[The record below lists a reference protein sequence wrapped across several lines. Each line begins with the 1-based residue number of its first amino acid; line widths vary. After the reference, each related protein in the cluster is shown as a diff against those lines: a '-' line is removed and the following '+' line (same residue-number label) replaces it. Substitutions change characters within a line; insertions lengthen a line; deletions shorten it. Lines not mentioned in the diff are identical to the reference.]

1 VLVVLA
7 LALST
12 FSARSLAQEG
22 RATGTLRLN
31 SATVDLQYAYASFR
45 RSPLD
50 KTSENIHVLLSDLP
64 LPDSARDDLF
74 TLVGLGRKG
83 EAHIIEVVIDASG
96 MPVNG
101 VIYAAAFNG
110 MASLEDIHEFE
121 RERLDRTSIAGR
133 LRTRVPGTFAS
144 IAFEYNARF
153 SALIRRS
160 PTDKERASV
169 LASPPA
175 VAAATYLRAL
185 AAGDINA
192 FRQSLVAGRAE
203 VYTGAKGIQRFLALR
218 AEMPSDMRVANVL
231 KLTDTDA
238 SVGVEGYRSGSVI
251 ELVLPLKLERG
262 AWKVDR

>member
-1 VLVVLA
+1 MLVAVALA
-7 LALST
+7 LAM
-12 FSARSLAQEG
+12 FSARSMAQEG

-31 SATVDLQYAYASFR
+31 SAIVNLQYAYASPR
-45 RSPLD
+45 RGALD
-50 KTSENIHVLLSDLP
+50 KTTENVHVLLSDVP

-83 EAHIIEVVIDASG
+83 EAHIIEVVIDANG
-96 MPVNG
+96 KPVNG

-133 LRTRVPGTFAS
+133 LRTRAPGLFAS

-153 SALIRRS
+153 SALIRRP
-160 PTDKERASV
+160 PTDKERATV

-175 VAAATYLRAL
+175 TAAAAYLRAL
-185 AAGDINA
+185 AAGDITA
-192 FRQSLVAGRAE
+192 FRQSLAAGRAD
-203 VYTGAKGIQRFLALR
+203 VYAGARGIERFLALR

-238 SVGVEGYRSGSVI
+238 SVGVEGYQSGSVI